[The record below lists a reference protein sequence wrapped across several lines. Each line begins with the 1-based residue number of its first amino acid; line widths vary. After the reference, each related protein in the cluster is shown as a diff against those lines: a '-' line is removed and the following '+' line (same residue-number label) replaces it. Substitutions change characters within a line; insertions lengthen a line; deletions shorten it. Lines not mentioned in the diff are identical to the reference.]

1 MSRYLVVAASII
13 ILVLTGCGRGPEGP
27 QGPIGPQ
34 GQQGIPGPQGAAG
47 PVGPQGPQGVKG
59 DKGDPGGAIRRVD
72 CGTDGCR
79 DGCGADEFAISAFC
93 SANTSPVIDGERNVQ
108 CTGQS
113 GSDRP
118 AVLICGKK

>member
-1 MSRYLVVAASII
+1 MSRYLVVAASIT

-27 QGPIGPQ
+27 QGPVGPQ
-34 GQQGIPGPQGAAG
+34 GQ
-47 PVGPQGPQGVKG
+47 QGVKG
-59 DKGDPGGAIRRVD
+59 DKGDKGDPGSAIRRVD